1 MSIQKFIKTDF
12 LSSIVVFLVALPLCL
27 GISLA
32 SGAPMF
38 SGIIA
43 GIIGGILV
51 GALSGSSLSVS
62 GPAAGL
68 ASIVVVSIHELGSF
82 QAFLLS
88 VTIAGILQLILG
100 YFRAGAAGHFFPVS
114 VIKGML
120 AAIGIILILKQIPH
134 AVGFDADYEGDESFI
149 QPDGS
154 NTFSE
159 IIAALDSLTLGSIMI
174 SVVSIV
180 ILVLWERSFI
190 KSKKIL
196 APIPGPLVAVVVSVL
211 THFLFENYFPSLA
224 ISTKH
229 FVSLPAIS
237 EQGISSFISLPDFSQ
252 LNNPK
257 IYTVAV
263 LLAVIASIETMLS
276 IEACDKLDP
285 SRQVTS
291 LHRELTAQG
300 AGNMLSGLLGGLPIT
315 SVIVRSSANIHAG
328 ARTRASAISHGVLLL
343 LSVLL
348 IPGLLQLIPLAS
360 LAAILIVTGIK
371 LARPILFI
379 EQFKKG
385 WNQFLPFIVT
395 VIVVITTNL
404 LQGVVAGILVAVF
417 FILRTNFHEAMIMVT
432 DQDNYLLVLTKDVS
446 FLNKSSL
453 RYRFKQIPANTKL
466 LIDGTQAQFID
477 YDIREAIKDFIEFSK
492 TKNISVELKNIKL

>member
-51 GALSGSSLSVS
+51 GAVSGSSLSVS

-68 ASIVVVSIHELGSF
+68 TSIVIVSIHELGSF

-88 VTIAGILQLILG
+88 VTMAGILQLILG

-120 AAIGIILILKQIPH
+120 AAIGIILVLKQIPH
-134 AVGFDADYEGDESFI
+134 AIGFDADYEGDESFI

-159 IIAALDSLTLGSIMI
+159 ILAALDSLTLGSIII

-180 ILVLWERSFI
+180 ILIMWERSFI
-190 KSKKIL
+190 KSKKML
-196 APIPGPLVAVVVSVL
+196 ARVPGPLVAVVVSVL
-211 THFLFENYFPSLA
+211 TYFLFENYFPSLT
-224 ISTKH
+224 ISAKH
-229 FVSLPAIS
+229 FVTLPEIS

-252 LNNPK
+252 LSNSK
-257 IYTVAV
+257 VYTVAV

-285 SRQVTS
+285 SKRVTS

-300 AGNMLSGLLGGLPIT
+300 MGNTLSGLLGGLPIT

-328 ARTRASAISHGVLLL
+328 AQTRASAISHGVLLL

-360 LAAILIVTGIK
+360 LAAILIVTGLK
-371 LARPILFI
+371 LARPLLFI

-385 WNQFLPFIVT
+385 WDQFLPFIVT
-395 VIVVITTNL
+395 VIVVVTTDL
-404 LQGVVAGILVAVF
+404 LQGVVAGVLVSVFYILK
-417 FILRTNFHEAMIMVT
+417 TNFHEAMIMVT